1 MAAAIQSIKNGTFG
15 RGFTLFVLPLRNELA
30 LGVTAI
36 TVAEML
42 GRMEGGLIGPGAG
55 FLTDRLGPRIIL
67 AAGGII
73 SGVGFILL
81 YFTHSYVYFLLV
93 FVGLISLGFR
103 GGYQNASLP
112 AVNQWFIR
120 KRAMAMSLA
129 STGSGVGG
137 AVVAPL
143 LGLMILTLGWRPAA
157 MISGI
162 AVIAIVLP
170 LSMLVKRS
178 PESMGLHPDGDEP
191 TETPEAGTPETA
203 TPEAT
208 PLEPSGSSPTGM
220 AHQTGITRR
229 PTAEADF
236 SVKEAMGTASFWL
249 IVLATGLRNTV
260 HSGLA
265 FLMAPVMVW
274 FMAGGGRGETEGLA
288 ISSLFIGAMSLG
300 NLFFKPIIGLVGD
313 KWSKQ
318 RLSALAMIAGS
329 LSILALLNQSGAL
342 WQLGVFVT
350 LLAFAESANPLTAA
364 IIGDFFGRRSFATLR
379 GWQHLPGQFMSMS
392 TPLWMALIF
401 DNTGSFYWAL
411 LPLVVIYAL
420 SAVFYWT
427 LPAPGPPARL
437 AQRLTAGTQP
447 AR

>member
-1 MAAAIQSIKNGTFG
+1 MAVAAAIQSIKNGTFG
-15 RGFTLFVLPLRNELA
+15 RGFTLFVLPLRNDLA

-55 FLTDRLGPRIIL
+55 ILTDRLGPRIML
-67 AAGGII
+67 AAGGLI

-81 YFTHSYVYFLLV
+81 YFTHSYVFFLVV
-93 FVGLISLGFR
+93 FIGLISLGFR

-120 KRAMAMSLA
+120 KRALAMSMA
-129 STGSGVGG
+129 STGSGIGG

-143 LGLMILTLGWRPAA
+143 LGLMILTIGWRPAA

-162 AVIAIVLP
+162 AVIAVVLP
-170 LSMLVKRS
+170 LSVLVKRS
-178 PESMGLHPDGDEP
+178 PEDMGLRPDGDDPSEAL
-191 TETPEAGTPETA
+191 EDVPENAA
-203 TPEAT
+203 
-208 PLEPSGSSPTGM
+208 GSSSTGPVGQLT
-220 AHQTGITRR
+220 ASNRR
-229 PTAEADF
+229 AAEADF
-236 SVKEAMGTASFWL
+236 TVKEAMRTASFWL
-249 IVLATGLRNTV
+249 IVFAAGLRNTV

-274 FMAGGGRGETEGLA
+274 FMAGAGRGETEGLA

-300 NLFFKPIIGLVGD
+300 NLLFKPIIGLVGD
-313 KWSKQ
+313 RWSKQ
-318 RLSALAMIAGS
+318 HLSALAMVAGS
-329 LSILALLNQSGAL
+329 LSIVALLNQSGAL

-350 LLAFAESANPLTAA
+350 LLAFAESANPLTSA

-379 GWQHLPGQFMSMS
+379 GWQHLPDQFMSMS

-401 DNTGSFYWAL
+401 DNTGSFYWSL
-411 LPLVVIYAL
+411 LPLVAIYAL
-420 SAVFYWT
+420 SAIFYWT
-427 LPAPGPPARL
+427 LPAPNPPARRFQ
-437 AQRLTAGTQP
+437 A
-447 AR
+447 

>member
-1 MAAAIQSIKNGTFG
+1 MAVAAAIQSIKNGTFG
-15 RGFTLFVLPLRNELA
+15 RGFTLFVLPLRNDLA

-55 FLTDRLGPRIIL
+55 ILTDRLGPRIML
-67 AAGGII
+67 AAGGLI

-81 YFTHSYVYFLLV
+81 YFTHSYVFFLVV
-93 FVGLISLGFR
+93 FIGLISLGFR

-120 KRAMAMSLA
+120 KRALAMSMA
-129 STGSGVGG
+129 STGSGIGG

-143 LGLMILTLGWRPAA
+143 LGLMILTIGWRPAA

-162 AVIAIVLP
+162 AVIAVVLP
-170 LSMLVKRS
+170 LSVLVKRS
-178 PESMGLHPDGDEP
+178 PEDMGLRPDGDDPSEAL
-191 TETPEAGTPETA
+191 EDVPENAA
-203 TPEAT
+203 
-208 PLEPSGSSPTGM
+208 GSSSTGPVGQLT
-220 AHQTGITRR
+220 ASSRR
-229 PTAEADF
+229 AAEADF
-236 SVKEAMGTASFWL
+236 TVKEAMKTASFWL
-249 IVLATGLRNTV
+249 IVLAAGLRNTV

-274 FMAGGGRGETEGLA
+274 FMAGAGRGETEGLA

-300 NLFFKPIIGLVGD
+300 NLLFKPIIGLVGD
-313 KWSKQ
+313 RWSKQ
-318 RLSALAMIAGS
+318 HLSALAMVAGS
-329 LSILALLNQSGAL
+329 ISIVALLNQSGAL

-350 LLAFAESANPLTAA
+350 LLAFAESANPLTSA

-379 GWQHLPGQFMSMS
+379 GWQHLPDQFMSMS

-401 DNTGSFYWAL
+401 DNTGSFYWSL
-411 LPLVVIYAL
+411 LPLVAIYAL
-420 SAVFYWT
+420 SAIFYWT
-427 LPAPGPPARL
+427 LPAPNPPARRSQ
-437 AQRLTAGTQP
+437 A
-447 AR
+447 

>member
-42 GRMEGGLIGPGAG
+42 GRLEGGLIGPGAG

-81 YFTHSYVYFLLV
+81 YFTDSYVFFLLV

-120 KRAMAMSLA
+120 RRAMAMSMA

-143 LGLMILTLGWRPAA
+143 LGLMILTVGWRPAA

-170 LSMLVKRS
+170 LSLLVKRS
-178 PESMGLHPDGDEP
+178 PESMGLYPDGDEP
-191 TETPEAGTPETA
+191 TAKPEDAPEGTSDPA
-203 TPEAT
+203 
-208 PLEPSGSSPTGM
+208 
-220 AHQTGITRR
+220 QTGIPQRSGTSRR
-229 PTAEADF
+229 PMAEVDF
-236 SVKEAMGTASFWL
+236 TVKEAMGTASFWL

-274 FMAGGGRGETEGLA
+274 FMAGAGRGENEGLA

-313 KWSKQ
+313 KWSKK
-318 RLSALAMIAGS
+318 RLSALAMLAGA
-329 LSILALLNQSGAL
+329 LSIVALLNQSGSL
-342 WQLGVFVT
+342 WQLGVFVA
-350 LLAFAESANPLTAA
+350 LLSFAESANPLTAA

-379 GWQHLPGQFMSMS
+379 GWQHLPDQFMSMS

-401 DNTGSFYWAL
+401 DNTGSFYWSL
-411 LPLVVIYAL
+411 LPLVAIYSL
-420 SAVFYWT
+420 SAVCYWT
-427 LPAPGPPARL
+427 LPTPSPPSHLARR
-437 AQRLTAGTQP
+437 QST
-447 AR
+447 

>member
-15 RGFTLFVLPLRNELA
+15 RGFTLFVLPLRNDLA

-55 FLTDRLGPRIIL
+55 ILTDRLGPRIML
-67 AAGGII
+67 AAGGLI

-81 YFTHSYVYFLLV
+81 YFTHSYVFFLVV
-93 FVGLISLGFR
+93 FIGLISLGFR

-120 KRAMAMSLA
+120 KRALAMSMA
-129 STGSGVGG
+129 STGSGIGG

-143 LGLMILTLGWRPAA
+143 LGLMILTIGWRPAA

-162 AVIAIVLP
+162 AVIAVVLP
-170 LSMLVKRS
+170 LSVLVKRS
-178 PESMGLHPDGDEP
+178 PEDMGLRPDGDDPSEAL
-191 TETPEAGTPETA
+191 EDVPENAA
-203 TPEAT
+203 
-208 PLEPSGSSPTGM
+208 GSSSTGPVGQLT
-220 AHQTGITRR
+220 ASIRR
-229 PTAEADF
+229 AAEADF
-236 SVKEAMGTASFWL
+236 TVKEAMKTASFWL
-249 IVLATGLRNTV
+249 IVLAAGLRNTV

-274 FMAGGGRGETEGLA
+274 FMAGAGRGETEGLA

-300 NLFFKPIIGLVGD
+300 NLLFKPIIGLVGD
-313 KWSKQ
+313 RWSKQ
-318 RLSALAMIAGS
+318 HLSALAMVAGS
-329 LSILALLNQSGAL
+329 LSIVALLNQSGAL

-350 LLAFAESANPLTAA
+350 LLAFAESANPLTSA

-379 GWQHLPGQFMSMS
+379 GWQHLPDQFMSMS

-401 DNTGSFYWAL
+401 DNTGSFYWSL
-411 LPLVVIYAL
+411 LPLVAIYAL
-420 SAVFYWT
+420 SAIFYWT
-427 LPAPGPPARL
+427 LPAPNPPARRFQ
-437 AQRLTAGTQP
+437 A
-447 AR
+447 